1 VGGTRS
7 HGRDARHARR
17 AGTRGGRTLNTDNP
31 TLLAGAAVLGAIIGF
46 AADRLA
52 ARWPA
57 HAGGAIRRMDWR
69 TAVVT
74 IGAAVAFGLLAARW
88 TEPRDLAVLGIWF
101 AALTLLLATDLDQR
115 LLPDL
120 VTLPLIPFA
129 LIVVLLGWDPLLAGK
144 SLGIV
149 SGIVAGV
156 LAPIGLLVSDRL
168 FGGSLGLGD
177 VKLSVSLG
185 LMCGIYLLIA
195 GFLVASVVFAVVLGV
210 LIVLGRLKLSS
221 HIPFGPILILAGVF
235 AALVPS
241 VQA

>member
-1 VGGTRS
+1 
-7 HGRDARHARR
+7 
-17 AGTRGGRTLNTDNP
+17 
-31 TLLAGAAVLGAIIGF
+31 
-46 AADRLA
+46 
-52 ARWPA
+52 
-57 HAGGAIRRMDWR
+57 M
-69 TAVVT
+69 
-74 IGAAVAFGLLAARW
+74 
-88 TEPRDLAVLGIWF
+88 LGIWF
-101 AALTLLLATDLDQR
+101 AALTVLLATDLDQR

-129 LIVVLLGWDPLLAGK
+129 LVVLLLGWDPLLAGK
-144 SLGIV
+144 SLGIA
-149 SGIVAGV
+149 SGIVAGI

-210 LIVLGRLKLSS
+210 LIVLGKLQLRS

-235 AALVPS
+235 AALAPS
-241 VQA
+241 LQT